1 MWLWA
6 LLPICLAAFG
16 TVGIWVVFGI
26 AVSNETV
33 NITARFPYIS
43 ECGSY
48 DPQSCIFS
56 QVCNICAVLILWVV
70 VIRFQQVRDYGQNSK
85 VNIGSIVLGF
95 ISSLGISI
103 LGSFRQ
109 SVLFGIHVFGAFLA
123 FFVGLAYF
131 WLQVWLTYKV
141 QPSTDR
147 GWMGPLRAALSS
159 ICTILVITMAIG
171 LLFDTGYRSMASIS
185 EWALV
190 MCFFVLFGLFASEFR
205 HVDCHLLT
213 GQNQGLSKT
222 QSINSGGIIMYN
234 STANGTVM

>member
-1 MWLWA
+1 AHNATIPLTHWWLFV
-6 LLPICLAAFG
+6 LKPIFHYQVISKC
-16 TVGIWVVFGI
+16 VNN
-26 AVSNETV
+26 SNV
-33 NITARFPYIS
+33 NLSSS
-43 ECGSY
+43 ECGTY

-70 VIRFQQVRDYGQNSK
+70 VIRFQQVRDYGLNSK
-85 VNIGSIVLGF
+85 VNIASIVLGF

-123 FFVGLAYF
+123 FFVGLGYF

-141 QPSTDR
+141 QPSKDR
-147 GWMGPLRAALSS
+147 RWMGPLRAALCS
-159 ICTILVITMAIG
+159 ICTILIITMAIG

-185 EWALV
+185 EWALA

-205 HVDCHLLT
+205 HIDCHRLT
-213 GQNQGLSKT
+213 VQNQGLKQDPEHQRWWDHNVQPT
-222 QSINSGGIIMYN
+222 EQ
-234 STANGTVM
+234 